1 MTTSKTKETVK
12 KMVRKMEKA
21 IKIKVGSKAVCSEGV
36 RVVSQINEEGVYAN
50 GVTTPSGDY
59 ISFGS
64 PKMIFPSGALKAP
77 TTIKYYGIER
87 TFIPDFKKNVVK
99 VIVKSLRKGEEI
111 NDEFVIV

>member
-12 KMVRKMEKA
+12 RMVRKM
-21 IKIKVGSKAVCSEGV
+21 INIKVGSKAICSEGI

-50 GVTTPSGDY
+50 GYTTPSGDY

-77 TTIKYYGIER
+77 TTIKHYGIER
-87 TFIPDFKKNVVK
+87 TFVPDFKKNVVK
-99 VIVKSLRKGEEI
+99 VIIKSLRKGEEMK
-111 NDEFVIV
+111 DEFVIV